1 MPFGYPTR
9 RKEPLHV
16 IPMAGALAL
25 AAALGA
31 AAGSIWHAAGLGSSD
46 DSGDPPAEEQAEAVA
61 PPTP

>member
-31 AAGSIWHAAGLGSSD
+31 AAGSIWHAAGLGSND
-46 DSGDPPAEEQAEAVA
+46 ESGGPSAEEQAETIA